1 MGISV
6 VQDVRESLT
15 VLRKKGGAFI
25 AFISGC
31 TCFVVMLC
39 LYLDYRNVHYQRK
52 LDQDREVAVLQ
63 QKSSHLFK
71 ELETHMI
78 FGQRRLEPILF
89 SSEQDVSEKIQ
100 KVLSS
105 MTHLDLNR
113 YPLAYDRVAFYTF
126 SSLPSPSP
134 GSSKKGHPSPDAYP
148 KLQKIITRLGEEP
161 PFQKDEDALSLPS
174 TSAKD
179 TGVFFDLKPPYL
191 IARCFVDKPNDKPNI
206 GGLPRNILEIRLHLS
221 DIQGYLAP
229 SPQVSLP
236 SHLFD
241 TNHRPIVTKEE
252 GPTLREYSTE
262 HWRQYSSFF
271 LLTFVAILGI
281 GVMCIVI
288 WFHTRQT
295 FQDRL
300 TTLHIKLSEA
310 LQTNDGLTQQV
321 AVKQEKFER
330 LTTAQDIATKIQIGI
345 HDRQQDNAQYIA
357 HSLDILEQSLM
368 SPTPIISDA
377 DMIEIVTQCQRRA
390 EALSLGAWKR
400 KNSEEIT
407 ISSLINRSLELCG
420 DQICEKEI
428 QIHLDISEEEQAF
441 SGDPLLLQVLIANLI
456 GSTLYGMPPKGY
468 LGLRLL
474 EAGNSIALEMEDSSF
489 LGGGRL
495 QSVVKNFSSL
505 FMVEQNF
512 RNVCRENGIE
522 YKRLPNRPGE
532 PNRSMIEFF
541 RLRNESE
548 KNESEKGSNV
558 VQLFQK

>member
-15 VLRKKGGAFI
+15 VLRKKGGALI
-25 AFISGC
+25 AFIWGC

-39 LYLDYRNVHYQRK
+39 LYLDYRDVLHQRK
-52 LDQDREVAVLQ
+52 LDQDREVVVLQ

-71 ELETHMI
+71 ELETHMF

-89 SSEQDVSEKIQ
+89 STEQDVSEKIR

-113 YPLAYDRVAFYTF
+113 YPLAFHRVAFYTF

-134 GSSKKGHPSPDAYP
+134 DSSKKGHPSPDAYP
-148 KLQKIITRLGEEP
+148 KLQKVITRLGEESP
-161 PFQKDEDALSLPS
+161 LQKDEDALSFPS
-174 TSAKD
+174 TSEN

-206 GGLPRNILEIRLHLS
+206 EGGPRHILEIRLNLS
-221 DIQGYLAP
+221 DIHGYLAP
-229 SPQVSLP
+229 SPQLFLP
-236 SHLFD
+236 THLFD
-241 TNHRPIVTKEE
+241 TNHQLIVTKEE
-252 GPTLREYSTE
+252 GPTLWEYSTE
-262 HWRQYSSFF
+262 HWRQYNSFF
-271 LLTFVAILGI
+271 LLTFIAILGI

-300 TTLHIKLSEA
+300 ITLHIELSEA
-310 LQTNDGLTQQV
+310 LQTNEGLIQQV
-321 AVKQEKFER
+321 AVKQEKFQR

-357 HSLDILEQSLM
+357 QSLDILEQSLM

-377 DMIEIVTQCQRRA
+377 DMIEIVTRCQRRA

-400 KNSEEIT
+400 KDPEEFT

-474 EAGNSIALEMEDSSF
+474 ETGKSITLEMEDSSF

-505 FMVEQNF
+505 FMVEENF
-512 RNVCRENGIE
+512 RNVCRKNGIE
-522 YKRLPNRPGE
+522 YKRLSNRPGE
-532 PNRSMIEFF
+532 ANRSMIEFF
-541 RLRNESE
+541 RLRNESD